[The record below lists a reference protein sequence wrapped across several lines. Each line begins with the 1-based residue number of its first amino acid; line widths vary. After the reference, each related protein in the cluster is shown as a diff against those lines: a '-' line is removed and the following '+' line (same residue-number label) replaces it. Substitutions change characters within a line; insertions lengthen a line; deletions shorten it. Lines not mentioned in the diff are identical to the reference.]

1 MTRVII
7 IGGHGKVALLL
18 APILVE
24 QGVEVSSVIRN
35 ADQSSAIEGLGA
47 QAVVADVESLDTQAL
62 AQLIAGFDA
71 VVWTAGAGGGNPTR
85 TYAVDRDA
93 AIRTIDAAAQ
103 AGTRRF
109 VMVSYFNASPQHG
122 ISPEHSFFH
131 YAEAKAA
138 ADVHLRESSLDWT
151 ILGPSGLTLEPAT
164 GRIDT
169 AATESGTVSRG
180 NVALTIAAT
189 LSDDS
194 TIHRTIR
201 FNDGDT
207 SIAEAVARERP
218 ER

>member
-1 MTRVII
+1 M
-7 IGGHGKVALLL
+7 
-18 APILVE
+18 
-24 QGVEVSSVIRN
+24 
-35 ADQSSAIEGLGA
+35 
-47 QAVVADVESLDTQAL
+47 
-62 AQLIAGFDA
+62 
-71 VVWTAGAGGGNPTR
+71 
-85 TYAVDRDA
+85 
-93 AIRTIDAAAQ
+93 
-103 AGTRRF
+103 
-109 VMVSYFNASPQHG
+109 
-122 ISPEHSFFH
+122 
-131 YAEAKAA
+131 
-138 ADVHLRESSLDWT
+138 HLRESSLDWT